1 MTLFE
6 FDGVPIRLHFTFF
19 IIAIAYIIMG
29 TVSSGLTG
37 AITAATLI
45 SMLFGSVLLHEM
57 GHAAMA
63 KRFGIGTR
71 AITLHLLGGLASIER
86 EPETPREEIY
96 IALAGPAVNL
106 VLFILS
112 LPLVYFQ
119 LPGASDIA
127 LINAVMGI
135 FNLFPAYPM
144 DGGRVLKALLQMR
157 YGVRKAKKISLQVTV
172 ASSIVL
178 VLVGLYLGWIG
189 LALVGGFLFIIARA
203 IQKNSTTL

>member
-29 TVSSGLTG
+29 TISMGLTG
-37 AITAATLI
+37 AVMAATLI
-45 SMLFGSVLLHEM
+45 SILFGSVLLHEM

-63 KRFGIGTR
+63 RRFGIGTR

-106 VLFILS
+106 ALFMVS
-112 LPLVYFQ
+112 LPLMYFH
-119 LPGASDIA
+119 LPGAEDMA

-203 IQKNSTTL
+203 MQKNSTI

>member
-29 TVSSGLTG
+29 AVSLGLTG
-37 AITAATLI
+37 AVMAVTLI

-63 KRFGIGTR
+63 RRFGIGTR

-86 EPETPREEIY
+86 EPETPKEEIY

-144 DGGRVLKALLQMR
+144 DGGRVLKALLQMK
-157 YGVRKAKKISLQVTV
+157 YGIRKAKKISLRVTV
-172 ASSIVL
+172 ASSVIL
-178 VLVGLYLGWIG
+178 ALVGLYLGWTG
-189 LALVGGFLFIIARA
+189 LVLVGGFLFIIARA
-203 IQKNSTTL
+203 MQKNSTI

>member
-6 FDGVPIRLHFTFF
+6 FDGVPVRLHFTFF

-29 TVSSGLTG
+29 TISFGLLG
-37 AITAATLI
+37 AATAATLI

-71 AITLHLLGGLASIER
+71 AITLHILGGLASIER
-86 EPETPREEIY
+86 EPDTPREEIY

-106 VLFILS
+106 VLFAIS
-112 LPLVYFQ
+112 LPLMYFQ
-119 LPGASDIA
+119 LPGASDMA
-127 LINAVMGI
+127 LINAIMGI

-144 DGGRVLKALLQMR
+144 DGGRVFKALLQMR
-157 YGVRKAKKISLQVTV
+157 YGAAKAKKISLQVTV
-172 ASSIVL
+172 ASSIIL
-178 VLVGLYLGWIG
+178 VAVGLYLGWIG

>member
-1 MTLFE
+1 MTLFN
-6 FDGVPIRLHFTFF
+6 FDGVPVRLHSTFF
-19 IIAIAYIIMG
+19 IIAILYIVMG
-29 TVSSGLTG
+29 VFNAGILG
-37 AITAATLI
+37 AAMAATLI

-63 KRFGIGTR
+63 KRFGIGTK

-86 EPETPREEIY
+86 EPETPKEEIY

-106 VLFILS
+106 VLFMVS
-112 LPLVYFQ
+112 LPLMHFH
-119 LPGASDIA
+119 LPGAEDMA

-178 VLVGLYLGWIG
+178 VLVGLYLGWFG
-189 LALVGGFLFIIARA
+189 LALVGGFLLIIARA
-203 IQKNSTTL
+203 MQKNSAL